1 VILAR
6 AAERLLAD
14 YPRIFLA
21 CHRRHVRDDA
31 SGAVVSAHQV
41 GILEHLDTVEPTTLT
56 DLARHVGVT
65 AATMS
70 VTVDRLARAGYV
82 VRSPDAVD
90 RRRVQLRLTE
100 SGERVRSANSVLDPA
115 RVRDLLE
122 RLDGPERAA
131 AIRGLA
137 LLARAADALGAADH
151 SHRAGSRTA

>member
-1 VILAR
+1 MILAR

-21 CHRRHVRDDA
+21 CHRRHVRDEA
-31 SGAVVSAHQV
+31 SGALVSAHKV
-41 GILEHLDTVEPTTLT
+41 GILDHLDTVEPTTLT
-56 DLARHVGVT
+56 DLARHIGVT

-70 VTVDRLARAGYV
+70 VTVDRLVRAGYV
-82 VRSPDAVD
+82 TRAPDAVD

-100 SGERVRSANSVLDPA
+100 PGARIRAANSVLDPT

-122 RLDGPERAA
+122 HLDGPERAA

-137 LLARAADALGAADH
+137 LLARAADALGAADY
-151 SHRAGSRTA
+151 SNRDGSRTA